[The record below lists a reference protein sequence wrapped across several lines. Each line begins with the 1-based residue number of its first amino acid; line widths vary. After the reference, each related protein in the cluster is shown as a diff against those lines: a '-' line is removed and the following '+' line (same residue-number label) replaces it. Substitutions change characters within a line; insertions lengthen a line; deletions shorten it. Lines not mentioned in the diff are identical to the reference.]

1 MAVLFS
7 TELQYKSTVMLKKS
21 FVQGMV
27 PQAGAALAPQGQQLH
42 AADVARVV
50 LAYLNCRS
58 RIIRAAFSA
67 VLRSEAFSIAMGF
80 VSAVLM
86 LSTLWSLLWIVSIM
100 MEG

>member
-1 MAVLFS
+1 
-7 TELQYKSTVMLKKS
+7 MLKKS

-58 RIIRAAFSA
+58 RIMRAAFST
-67 VLRSEAFSIAMGF
+67 VLRSEAFSIAAGF
-80 VSAVLM
+80 VSAVVM
-86 LSTLWSLLWIVSIM
+86 LFSIWSLLWIVSIM